1 MLSKCPL
8 PIQNSFTAFNKTTH
22 PNERDRSRLFDLA
35 LKELI
40 HWWYQEFD
48 IIDGTGIKRR
58 LPREVEEELIDLGL
72 IEPRVVPPEEGE
84 GGEAANGLS
93 KKKEVPKSNGR
104 NKGKSKAKSVD
115 FNSATEGQ
123 GEQVNSI
130 NSMMKCAIKM
140 RGSKDMSAQL
150 FTCLCRA
157 IDIPARL
164 IFSLQPFDWRAPS
177 VIEKS
182 NTRRKSKVTE
192 DVSDEEVEARR
203 GRASRRTNPGAGSSR
218 VGSGV
223 ENESS
228 DDGQPKLD
236 YVVPAVNLR
245 RTKIAKKP
253 VGRSPSPSGSK

>member
-1 MLSKCPL
+1 M
-8 PIQNSFTAFNKTTH
+8 
-22 PNERDRSRLFDLA
+22 
-35 LKELI
+35 KELI
-40 HWWYQEFD
+40 HWWYQEFE

-72 IEPRVVPPEEGE
+72 IEPKIVLEEGE
-84 GGEAANGLS
+84 GEEATNGQS
-93 KKKEVPKSNGR
+93 KKKETPKSNGK
-104 NKGKSKAKSVD
+104 NKGKSKAKVVD

-130 NSMMKCAIKM
+130 NSMMKCAMKM

-182 NTRRKSKVTE
+182 NYRRKSKVTGRDSE
-192 DVSDEEVEARR
+192 EEVEPRR
-203 GRASRRTNPGAGSSR
+203 GRAAAASKKTNNGASSSR
-218 VGSGV
+218 VGSGA

-236 YVVPAVNLR
+236 YEIPAVNLR

-253 VGRSPSPSGSK
+253 VGRSPSPSRSNISYRLITN